1 MNWKNRTPRL
11 QTYLILLQIFLITA
25 LISCKSPKAVQ
36 SVSANADTL
45 KLEYAKGF
53 EIIQSDNDKLINIYG
68 VSDSRDQCDAFKLVP
83 RENSTLATEPGVI
96 PVPCKRIICLSST
109 QLTYFFALD
118 NIENIVAINSS
129 RHLVH
134 EGMNAKVNS
143 GLVKKVGKEGHFDT
157 ELIAA
162 LNPDVIF
169 ISPFK
174 RGGYDQLT
182 SLGFPLVPMAAYE
195 EETPLGR
202 AEWVKMIAAFTGQ
215 EEKADSL
222 FNGIAQRYNDLKKLT
237 ENVDYRPTIF
247 SGKLRS
253 GTWYVPGGDSFYAQ
267 YFKDAGAD
275 YVVKDDKKAAYPL
288 DFESMYVKA
297 ANADI
302 WRLLLTEPEGYDKKA
317 MLSEDPRY
325 GDFKAYQSGKI
336 IACNIRVKPFYEQN
350 AMKPDIILADYIH
363 FIHPELLPDHQPQFY
378 ELLK

>member
-1 MNWKNRTPRL
+1 M
-11 QTYLILLQIFLITA
+11 F
-25 LISCKSPKAVQ
+25 SCKSSRPEQ
-36 SVSANADTL
+36 SQSAISDTL
-45 KLEYAKGF
+45 KLKYAKGF
-53 EIIQSDNDKLINIYG
+53 ELINHDGYKTMKIYG
-68 VSDSRDQCDAFKLVP
+68 VAETDDQYDEFKLVP
-83 RENSTLATEPGVI
+83 RTNSEMLKEPNAI

-118 NIENIVAINSS
+118 NIDNIVATNSS
-129 RHLVH
+129 RHLEH
-134 EGMNAKVNS
+134 KGMNEKINS

-157 ELIAA
+157 ELIAS
-162 LNPDVIF
+162 LDPDIIL

-202 AEWVKMIAAFTGQ
+202 AEWVKMIAAFINQ
-215 EEKADSL
+215 EEKADSI
-222 FNGIAQRYNDLKKLT
+222 FNGIDQRYTNLKELT
-237 ENVDYRPTIF
+237 ANVSKRPTIF

-302 WRLLLTEPEGYDKKA
+302 WRLLLTEPEGYNKKA

-325 GDFKAYQSGKI
+325 GDFKAFQSGKI

-350 AMKPDIILADYIH
+350 AMKPDVILADYIH